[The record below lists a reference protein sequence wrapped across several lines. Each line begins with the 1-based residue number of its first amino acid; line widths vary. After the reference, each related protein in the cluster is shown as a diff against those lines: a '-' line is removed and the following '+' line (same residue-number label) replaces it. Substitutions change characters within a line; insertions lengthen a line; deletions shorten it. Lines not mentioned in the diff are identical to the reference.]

1 MLGNTWK
8 FTACVAALALCSLML
23 ITLAIKGPSWYKLYH
38 NYRHR
43 RLHQDELEEDPVST
57 IFTETMRHHQTF
69 IFEEENGQIEE
80 YGEEEEEEDVY
91 FEDPYIKREE

>member
-1 MLGNTWK
+1 MLM
-8 FTACVAALALCSLML
+8 V
-23 ITLAIKGPSWYKLYH
+23 LAIKGPSWYKLYH

-57 IFTETMRHHQTF
+57 VFTETMRHHQTF
-69 IFEEENGQIEE
+69 TFEPENGQIEE
-80 YGEEEEEEDVY
+80 DVEEEEEDEY